1 MKGGASSAALFGET
15 IRNTFGWNVM
25 KPSVIGNDIWDRIY
39 QVYVKDEFNL
49 GIHRFFEAENPGC
62 VAGDYSSDVRNST
75 ERILESN
82 GGTIEGNIR
91 LACPVYQ

>member
-49 GIHRFFEAENPGC
+49 GIHHFFAIVSDILHGHFQIYEKLQISAIS
-62 VAGDYSSDVRNST
+62 DYRIQIRN
-75 ERILESN
+75 R
-82 GGTIEGNIR
+82 
-91 LACPVYQ
+91 PVLR